1 MYLFHF
7 HSHESANSTENY
19 GRRCLTP
26 LSPHQYLTIADSM
39 RLMNFKQCCW
49 CVVDILCL
57 TFDPHNDWAHSSL
70 FLAAAEKASWR
81 KYMIRL
87 HAWYR
92 VVFPSCCTGYDILLW
107 PKSSHI
113 FISGQIQPWS
123 NFATRYEAGFKHI
136 LVVWPNCLIISR
148 IRIFS
153 NSHTLLLSRSL
164 LLSFHK
170 LNLILPTGH
179 NNVITVLWLIH
190 WLWWTT
196 WCLVV
201 YSVFFIFHCW
211 LYVMCS
217 SNNIRRPRSWP
228 DLQSKSSPSWIW
240 RNEIRCNPSCC
251 FPLREIEL
259 YWCCIIT
266 SVFCLLYT
274 SPSPRD

>member
-1 MYLFHF
+1 
-7 HSHESANSTENY
+7 
-19 GRRCLTP
+19 
-26 LSPHQYLTIADSM
+26 
-39 RLMNFKQCCW
+39 MNFKQCCW

-92 VVFPSCCTGYDILLW
+92 VVFPSCCTGYAILLW

-123 NFATRYEAGFKHI
+123 NFATRYEAAFKHI

-201 YSVFFIFHCW
+201 YSVFLSFTAGCMSYTVPTTSDGLGPGQICSLSQAPVGFEEMKSGATLVVAFHFAWNWTVLMLYNYECVRTDMLSDRRLESVAGWGQWVIF
-211 LYVMCS
+211 
-217 SNNIRRPRSWP
+217 P
-228 DLQSKSSPSWIW
+228 DLASRAIQCSDDVGCAMGTVPSW
-240 RNEIRCNPSCC
+240 
-251 FPLREIEL
+251 
-259 YWCCIIT
+259 
-266 SVFCLLYT
+266 
-274 SPSPRD
+274 

>member
-1 MYLFHF
+1 
-7 HSHESANSTENY
+7 
-19 GRRCLTP
+19 
-26 LSPHQYLTIADSM
+26 
-39 RLMNFKQCCW
+39 MNFKQCCW

-201 YSVFFIFHCW
+201 YSVFLSFTAGCMSYAVPTTSDGLSPGQICSLSQARVGFEEMKSGATLVVAFHCVK
-211 LYVMCS
+211 LNCTDV
-217 SNNIRRPRSWP
+217 
-228 DLQSKSSPSWIW
+228 
-240 RNEIRCNPSCC
+240 
-251 FPLREIEL
+251 
-259 YWCCIIT
+259 
-266 SVFCLLYT
+266 V
-274 SPSPRD
+274 